1 MRSRDSYL
9 VATFEQGKADGSSG
23 DVADAE
29 GSNKGRAKPK
39 LKPQD
44 QLIASVTDTDGR
56 IWIPD
61 ITEVGRAELQ
71 GFVRGFLTAHYSGF
85 SDDSNGMLISIDC
98 DRIGLWQKECVSP
111 L

>member
-39 LKPQD
+39 LKSQD
-44 QLIASVTDTDGR
+44 QLIALVTDTDGR
-56 IWIPD
+56 I
-61 ITEVGRAELQ
+61 
-71 GFVRGFLTAHYSGF
+71 
-85 SDDSNGMLISIDC
+85 
-98 DRIGLWQKECVSP
+98 
-111 L
+111 